1 MKLITEQS
9 SEKPLLLIV
18 DDSAENLQVLNALL
32 KDEYRL
38 KLAKSGMKCL
48 EIAQQHPQPDLIL
61 LDVIM
66 PEMDGFQ
73 VCTALKESSVTASI
87 PVIFLTALNEVADE
101 TKGFRVGGSDF
112 ITKPFN
118 PDIVKARIRTHI
130 DLQHER
136 KKSNEL
142 LRVLLPD
149 AVVHDLIQ
157 HGRHT
162 PQIKENVSI
171 LFCDFVGFTPISASL
186 SPETLINELSD
197 IFSAF
202 DRICED
208 NNTTRIKT
216 IGDAYMAVSGIH
228 GPSDEHAHDIIK
240 SALSFIDYL
249 EKRNKENSQQ
259 WHCRIGVHSGKVI
272 AGIIGRT
279 RFIYDVVGDD
289 VNIASRTESV
299 GSPMVVT
306 ITPAT
311 HQLIR
316 DKYELTSAGVF
327 NLKGKGELEL
337 FRVAREL
344 A

>member
-1 MKLITEQS
+1 MNNIVEQS
-9 SEKPLLLIV
+9 SERPLLLLV

-32 KDEYRL
+32 KDDYRL
-38 KLAKSGMKCL
+38 KLAKSGAKCL

-66 PEMDGFQ
+66 PDMDGFQ
-73 VCTALKESSVTASI
+73 TCENLKTSPHTSSI

-130 DLQHER
+130 DLQRER
-136 KKSNEL
+136 KRSNEL

-157 HGRHT
+157 HGSHK

-171 LFCDFVGFTPISASL
+171 LFCDFVGFTPISAKL
-186 SPETLINELSD
+186 TPEELIMELSD

-202 DRICED
+202 DSICEE

-228 GPSDEHAHDIIK
+228 PQSTEHAHDLIRT
-240 SALSFIDYL
+240 ALSFIAYL
-249 EKRNKENSQQ
+249 EKRNAHSSQE
-259 WHCRIGVHSGKVI
+259 WKCRIGVHSGKVI
-272 AGIIGRT
+272 AGIIGKT
-279 RFIYDVVGDD
+279 RFIYDIVGDD
-289 VNIASRTESV
+289 VNIAARTESA
-299 GSPMVVT
+299 GSPMQIT
-306 ITPAT
+306 ITPSTRALVGN
-311 HQLIR
+311 HF
-316 DKYELTSAGVF
+316 ELQSAGVQT
-327 NLKGKGELEL
+327 LKGKGEMEL
-337 FRVAREL
+337 FHVTR
-344 A
+344 

>member
-1 MKLITEQS
+1 MNSIIEQRA
-9 SEKPLLLIV
+9 EKPLLLII

-32 KDEYRL
+32 KDDYRL
-38 KLAKSGMKCL
+38 KLAKSGAKGI

-73 VCTALKESSVTASI
+73 VCENLKADPQTSPI

-101 TKGFRVGGSDF
+101 TNGFRKGGSDF

-118 PDIVKARIRTHI
+118 PDIVKARISTHI
-130 DLQHER
+130 ELQRER

-149 AVVHDLIQ
+149 AVVNDLIQ
-157 HGRHT
+157 HGAHK

-171 LFCDFVGFTPISASL
+171 LFCDFVGFTSISAQL
-186 SPETLINELSD
+186 TPEELIRELSE

-202 DRICED
+202 DSICEE
-208 NNTTRIKT
+208 NKTTRIKT

-228 GPSDEHAHDIIK
+228 APADEHAEQLV
-240 SALSFIDYL
+240 STALSFIEFL
-249 EKRNKENSQQ
+249 ENRNRESTQH
-259 WHCRIGVHSGKVI
+259 WRCRIGVHSGKVI
-272 AGIIGRT
+272 AGIIGKT

-289 VNIASRTESV
+289 VNIASRVESA
-299 GSPMVVT
+299 GTPMAVT
-306 ITPAT
+306 ISPAT
-311 HQLIR
+311 LSMIGNRFH
-316 DKYELTSAGVF
+316 TVSAGIA
-327 NLKGKGELEL
+327 NLKGKGEMEL
-337 FRVAREL
+337 FRVDGRAY
-344 A
+344 

>member
-1 MKLITEQS
+1 MNTIIEHLG
-9 SEKPLLLIV
+9 EKPLLLLV

-32 KDEYRL
+32 KDDYRL
-38 KLAKSGMKCL
+38 KLAKSGSKCL
-48 EIAQQHPQPDLIL
+48 EIAMQQPQPDLIL

-73 VCTALKESSVTASI
+73 VCEALKANPQTSSV

-118 PDIVKARIRTHI
+118 PDIVKARIRTHL
-130 DLQHER
+130 DLQYER

-157 HGRHT
+157 HGSHK

-171 LFCDFVGFTPISASL
+171 LFCDFVGFTPISATL
-186 SPETLINELSD
+186 SPEELIGELSD

-202 DRICED
+202 DSICEQ

-228 GPSDEHAHDIIK
+228 HSTPEHAQNLVK
-240 SALSFIDYL
+240 TALSFIDFL
-249 EKRNKENSQQ
+249 EKRNLQSRQE
-259 WHCRIGVHSGKVI
+259 WRCRIGVHSGKVI
-272 AGIIGRT
+272 AGIIGKT
-279 RFIYDVVGDD
+279 RFIYDIVGDD
-289 VNIASRTESV
+289 VNVAARTESA
-299 GSPMVVT
+299 GSPMKVT
-306 ITPAT
+306 ITPST
-311 HQLIR
+311 RSLVENHFTL
-316 DKYELTSAGVF
+316 ESAGVH
-327 NLKGKGELEL
+327 NLKGKGEMEL
-337 FRVAREL
+337 FHITQ
-344 A
+344 

>member
-1 MKLITEQS
+1 MNSIIEQRA
-9 SEKPLLLIV
+9 EKPLLLII

-32 KDEYRL
+32 KDDYRL
-38 KLAKSGMKCL
+38 KLAKSGAKGI

-73 VCTALKESSVTASI
+73 VCENLKADPQTSPI

-101 TKGFRVGGSDF
+101 TNGFRKGGSDF

-118 PDIVKARIRTHI
+118 PDIVKARISTHI
-130 DLQHER
+130 ELQRER

-149 AVVHDLIQ
+149 AVVNDLIQ
-157 HGRHT
+157 HGAHK

-171 LFCDFVGFTPISASL
+171 LFCDFVGFTSISAQL
-186 SPETLINELSD
+186 TPEELIRELSE

-202 DRICED
+202 DSICEE
-208 NNTTRIKT
+208 NKTTRIKT

-228 GPSDEHAHDIIK
+228 APADEHAEQLVNT
-240 SALSFIDYL
+240 ALSFIEFL
-249 EKRNKENSQQ
+249 ENRNRESTQH
-259 WHCRIGVHSGKVI
+259 WRCRIGVHSGKVI
-272 AGIIGRT
+272 AGIIGKT

-289 VNIASRTESV
+289 VNIAARVESA
-299 GSPMVVT
+299 GTPMAVT
-306 ITPAT
+306 ISPAT
-311 HQLIR
+311 LSMIGNRFHTI
-316 DKYELTSAGVF
+316 SAGIA
-327 NLKGKGELEL
+327 NLKGKGEMEL
-337 FRVAREL
+337 FRVDGRAY
-344 A
+344 

>member
-1 MKLITEQS
+1 MNIIIEQS
-9 SEKPLLLIV
+9 AEKPLLLLV

-32 KDEYRL
+32 KDDYRL
-38 KLAKSGMKCL
+38 KLAKSGGKCI
-48 EIAQQHPQPDLIL
+48 EIAQQDPQPDLIL

-73 VCTALKESSVTASI
+73 TCETLKSSPRTSAI

-130 DLQHER
+130 DLQRER

-157 HGRHT
+157 HGAHK

-171 LFCDFVGFTPISASL
+171 LFCDFVGFTPISARL
-186 SPETLINELSD
+186 SPEELIKELSD

-202 DRICED
+202 DSICEE

-228 GPSDEHAHDIIK
+228 KQSTEHAHDLIRT
-240 SALSFIDYL
+240 ALSFIDYL
-249 EKRNKENSQQ
+249 EKRNTQSSQE
-259 WHCRIGVHSGKVI
+259 WLCRIGVHSGKVI
-272 AGIIGRT
+272 AGIIGKT
-279 RFIYDVVGDD
+279 RFIYDIVGDD
-289 VNIASRTESV
+289 VNVAARTESA
-299 GSPMVVT
+299 GSPMKVT
-306 ITPAT
+306 ITPTTRALVENQFT
-311 HQLIR
+311 MQ
-316 DKYELTSAGVF
+316 SAGVYT
-327 NLKGKGELEL
+327 LKGKGEMEL
-337 FRVAREL
+337 FHITR
-344 A
+344 

>member
-1 MKLITEQS
+1 MKTIMTQS
-9 SEKPLLLIV
+9 ADKPQLLIV

-32 KDEYRL
+32 KDHYRL
-38 KLAKSGMKCL
+38 KLAKSAAKCL
-48 EIAQQHPQPDLIL
+48 EIAQQEPQPDLIL

-73 VCTALKESSVTASI
+73 VCEALKANPRTAAI

-118 PDIVKARIRTHI
+118 PDIVKARIRTHL
-130 DLQHER
+130 DLQYER

-157 HGRHT
+157 HGTHK

-171 LFCDFVGFTPISASL
+171 LFCDFVGFTPISAAL
-186 SPETLINELSD
+186 SPEELINELSD

-202 DRICED
+202 DTICEE

-228 GPSDEHAHDIIK
+228 QPTEEHAFNLVK
-240 SALSFIDYL
+240 TALSFIEYL
-249 EKRNKENSQQ
+249 EKRNETSSQE
-259 WHCRIGVHSGKVI
+259 WRCRIGVHSGKVI
-272 AGIIGRT
+272 AGIIGKT
-279 RFIYDVVGDD
+279 RFIYDIMGDD
-289 VNIASRTESV
+289 VNIAARTESA
-299 GSPMVVT
+299 GSPMKVT

-311 HQLIR
+311 HSLVQGQFKLQ
-316 DKYELTSAGVF
+316 SAGISH
-327 NLKGKGELEL
+327 LKGKGEMEL
-337 FRVAREL
+337 FHITH
-344 A
+344 

>member
-1 MKLITEQS
+1 MKLITEDPT
-9 SEKPLLLIV
+9 EKPLLLIV

-32 KDEYRL
+32 KDDYRL

-73 VCTALKESSVTASI
+73 VCTSLKESPLTSAI

-130 DLQHER
+130 DLQFER
-136 KKSNEL
+136 KKSTEL

-157 HGRHT
+157 YGTHR

-171 LFCDFVGFTPISASL
+171 LFCDFVGFTAISANL
-186 SPETLINELSD
+186 SPEKLINELSD

-202 DRICED
+202 DRICEE
-208 NNTTRIKT
+208 NKTTRIKT

-228 GPSDEHAHDIIK
+228 QPSHEHAHDLIK

-249 EKRNKENSQQ
+249 EERNRQGEQQ
-259 WHCRIGVHSGKVI
+259 WKCRIGVHSGKVI

-289 VNIASRTESV
+289 VNIASRTESA
-299 GSPMVVT
+299 GSPMKVT
-306 ITPAT
+306 VTPAT
-311 HQLIR
+311 RQLLA
-316 DKYELTSAGVF
+316 DDFELTSAGVF

-337 FRVAREL
+337 YQVIR
-344 A
+344 

>member
-1 MKLITEQS
+1 MNIIIEHS
-9 SEKPLLLIV
+9 AEKPLLLLV

-32 KDEYRL
+32 KDDYRL
-38 KLAKSGMKCL
+38 KLAKSGAKCL

-61 LDVIM
+61 LDIIM

-73 VCTALKESSVTASI
+73 TCEALKSSPQTSAI

-130 DLQHER
+130 DLQRER
-136 KKSNEL
+136 KRSNEL

-157 HGRHT
+157 HGSHK

-171 LFCDFVGFTPISASL
+171 LFCDFVGFTPISARL
-186 SPETLINELSD
+186 SPEELIMELSD

-202 DRICED
+202 DSICEE

-228 GPSDEHAHDIIK
+228 QQSSEHAHDLIRT
-240 SALSFIDYL
+240 ALSFIDYL
-249 EKRNKENSQQ
+249 EKRNTQSTQE
-259 WHCRIGVHSGKVI
+259 WRCRIGVHSGKVI

-279 RFIYDVVGDD
+279 RFIYDIVGDD
-289 VNIASRTESV
+289 VNIAARTESA
-299 GSPMVVT
+299 GSPMKVT

-311 HQLIR
+311 RALVENHFAMQ
-316 DKYELTSAGVF
+316 SVGVYT
-327 NLKGKGELEL
+327 LKGKGEMEL
-337 FRVAREL
+337 FHITR
-344 A
+344 